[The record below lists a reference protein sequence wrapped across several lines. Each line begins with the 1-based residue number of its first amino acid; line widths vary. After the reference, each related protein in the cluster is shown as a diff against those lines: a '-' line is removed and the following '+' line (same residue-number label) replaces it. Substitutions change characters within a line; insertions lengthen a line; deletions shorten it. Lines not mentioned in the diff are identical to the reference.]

1 MFRIFKRSSTGER
14 LLFVLSII
22 FILVQVNLELKIPS
36 YMAEIT
42 TLLQTPGTVTAD
54 ILKPGFTM
62 IGLSLLSF
70 ASAIL
75 VGFFAARIAA
85 GLITRL
91 RRELFNRV
99 TNYSTNEIQ
108 HFSVPS
114 LVTRT
119 TNDLTQ
125 IQMLIAMGLQVIIK
139 GPITAIWAI
148 TKISNKSWEWTAT
161 TAVAVIFLLFTISIL
176 MIFVRPKFAMIQKL
190 TDNLNS
196 VTRESLTGL
205 RVIRA
210 YNAKGYQ
217 EEKFEKA
224 NEELTAVNLFTG
236 RMMSI
241 LNPVM
246 TLVSSGLTL
255 AVYVIGAFL
264 IQNALGA
271 DKINLFSD
279 MVVFTAYAMQVVMGF
294 MMMTM
299 IFFILPRAVVSSNRI
314 NEVLDLFSSVTF
326 TKEKMTELPKKGTI
340 EFKNVTFAY
349 PNAAES
355 VLNDITFTANTGET
369 VAFIGSTGS
378 GKSTILKLIPRL
390 FDTTEG
396 EIVINGQNVKNF
408 DHETLNNIIGY
419 IPQKPVLF
427 AGDIRSNMELGTSAA
442 TPLDDAAI
450 FEALEIA
457 QAKVFV
463 ENEEG
468 QLGAPVA
475 QAGSNFSGGQKQR
488 LAISR
493 VIARQPEI
501 LLFDDSFSAL
511 DYQTDKKLR
520 GILKER
526 LPQTTK
532 LIVAQRIST
541 IMDANL
547 IIVLDEGR
555 IVGKGT
561 HQELLKDN
569 EVYQEIAYSQLSKEE
584 LANE

>member
-457 QAKVFV
+457 QAKDFV

-468 QLGAPVA
+468 QLAAPVA

>member
-390 FDTTEG
+390 FNTTEG

-457 QAKVFV
+457 QAKDFV

-584 LANE
+584 LVNE